1 MRHRKLAAHAVARI
15 VQRWRKGCDSQLAGR
30 HGEHTAANTALGRQA
45 HLVGPVA
52 GCARVNTLE
61 IDSRAN
67 AKPESPAVNSALS
80 TVITAIPNNCEG
92 TFAK

>member
-1 MRHRKLAAHAVARI
+1 M
-15 VQRWRKGCDSQLAGR
+15 
-30 HGEHTAANTALGRQA
+30 
-45 HLVGPVA
+45 
-52 GCARVNTLE
+52 
-61 IDSRAN
+61 AN